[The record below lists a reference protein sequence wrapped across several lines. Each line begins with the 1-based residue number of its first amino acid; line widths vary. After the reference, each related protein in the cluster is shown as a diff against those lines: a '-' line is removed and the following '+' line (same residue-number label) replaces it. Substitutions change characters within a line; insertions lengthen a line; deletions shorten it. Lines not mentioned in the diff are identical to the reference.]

1 MDLSLFVAFCI
12 GFLAGIV
19 FIAIT
24 CIVAAYDDPRD
35 RYYDDLNS
43 SFTDEMKGEKNDDQ
57 N

>member
-1 MDLSLFVAFCI
+1 MDLSLIIAFCI

-19 FIAIT
+19 FIAIV

-43 SFTDEMKGEKNDDQ
+43 SINDEMKGETNDKI
-57 N
+57 